1 MNALQ
6 YFFIMHIELLHV
18 SASIGHLQGAVN
30 ILQKHQIVM
39 LCYVILRY
47 SRDNIVT

>member
-18 SASIGHLQGAVN
+18 SASIGHLQGAVH
-30 ILQKHQIVM
+30 ILKKHQTVM
-39 LCYVILRY
+39 LQCRLYL
-47 SRDNIVT
+47 SGPDNR